1 MAWQPQQQQQQQQGP
16 YDSPYSDAIPT
27 TPLQNNQNGFK
38 THDVLD
44 DDAFG
49 AKGSIVSAFDAF
61 RKLYSNCSCDLALRS
76 GQCYLWVPIQALVL
90 SADSLV
96 F

>member
-1 MAWQPQQQQQQQQGP
+1 MAWQPQQQQQQQGP

-61 RKLYSNCSCDLALRS
+61 RKLHSNCSDDMPLRNRR
-76 GQCYLWVPIQALVL
+76 CYLSVPIQ
-90 SADSLV
+90 SSGSFADL
-96 F
+96 FIL

>member
-1 MAWQPQQQQQQQQGP
+1 MAWQPQQQQQGP

-61 RKLYSNCSCDLALRS
+61 RKPNSFLSCHMPPPQM
-76 GQCYLWVPIQALVL
+76 QCYSHVPLHVP
-90 SADSLV
+90 V
-96 F
+96 PC